1 MCCGAEFGFYHPD
14 QTYCSKTCKA
24 RLLDRNRRNFR
35 RRAQH
40 YGVPYEVVSKKRV
53 YERDGWRCG
62 ICKRKVNPDLT
73 WPHDMSASLD
83 HIVPM
88 SRGGGHLYVNVQL
101 AHLKCNVDKGAGS
114 VGEQLALLG

>member
-1 MCCGAEFGFYHPD
+1 VCCGAEFGFYHPY

-40 YGVPYEVVSKKRV
+40 YGVPYEVVSKDRV

-62 ICKRKVNPDLT
+62 ICKRKVDRDLR
-73 WPHDMSASLD
+73 WPHEMSASLD

-88 SRGGGHLYVNVQL
+88 SCGGGHLYVNVQL
-101 AHLKCNVDKGAGS
+101 AHLKCNVDKGARS
-114 VGEQLALLG
+114 MGEQLALLG